1 MRDLY
6 NHTTAEGEEI
16 PLNQM
21 ENSHLVNT
29 IKMFL
34 RVVARSTKALNSK
47 EVELSPAELALYG
60 RKSYNYAGQLKQAHE
75 ALMPYVLEATIRGLY
90 NVIGLEVVAAYGRQT
105 LLTLNAQ
112 SSSVESKLPNI
123 SRHDFTVDDDD
134 DGDDDCLGFA
144 DNVYDNNSLKLS

>member
-21 ENSHLVNT
+21 DSSHLINT

-34 RVVARSTKALNSK
+34 RIIARSTKALNSK

-60 RKSYNYAGQLKQAHE
+60 KKSYNHAAQLKQAHE
-75 ALMPYVLEATIRGLY
+75 ILMPYVLEATIRGLY
-90 NVIGLEVVAAYGRQT
+90 NVIGLEVMLAYGRQT
-105 LLTLNAQ
+105 SLTLNAQ
-112 SSSVESKLPNI
+112 SNEVEDNI
-123 SRHDFTVDDDD
+123 SQEDFTDVSD
-134 DGDDDCLGFA
+134 
-144 DNVYDNNSLKLS
+144 